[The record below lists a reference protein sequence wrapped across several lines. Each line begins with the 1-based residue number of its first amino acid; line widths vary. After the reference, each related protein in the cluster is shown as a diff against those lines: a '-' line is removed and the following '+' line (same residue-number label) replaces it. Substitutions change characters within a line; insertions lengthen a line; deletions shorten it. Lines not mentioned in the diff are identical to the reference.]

1 MSLRGI
7 VITEGKVGANVV
19 GDNREFGLIANG
31 VAVTGK
37 AQLAVP
43 YVLRRP
49 SDAVAIGINAAYD
62 TANSVNVYRHISE
75 FYRRAGEGKKLNLML
90 LAQTVLP
97 AAMTTLAKTLVIAAE
112 GMISDMAFAFNPVSG
127 YTETPLNGMNA
138 DVYAGI
144 AALQTFAD
152 WADTND
158 TPLHTILECRG
169 IVATLS
175 TLTDM
180 RLLTSP
186 KVTLVIGQD
195 YTFAE
200 SRWTLGKKFADVG
213 TFLGTVASQP
223 WNRNPGE
230 VATQNL
236 TNATLG
242 VWQVGGLS
250 NHTKIGDYYADIET
264 LNDKGYVFP
273 VRYQGMSGY
282 WWNDG
287 HVCAPI
293 TVDSAGNMNQS
304 TIYYSHT
311 IDQAK
316 RALRIAYL
324 PEVKKPVVLD
334 GGKLPATM
342 VGYYNAI
349 GDNIFN
355 QLAGRELISDGKTY
369 TDANSDLLTAKVLTV
384 QFAVVPTGC
393 VNEIVGTI
401 NLKNQ

>member
-1 MSLRGI
+1 
-7 VITEGKVGANVV
+7 
-19 GDNREFGLIANG
+19 
-31 VAVTGK
+31 
-37 AQLAVP
+37 
-43 YVLRRP
+43 
-49 SDAVAIGINAAYD
+49 
-62 TANSVNVYRHISE
+62 
-75 FYRRAGEGKKLNLML
+75 
-90 LAQTVLP
+90 
-97 AAMTTLAKTLVIAAE
+97 
-112 GMISDMAFAFNPVSG
+112 
-127 YTETPLNGMNA
+127 MNA

-144 AALQTFAD
+144 AALQAFAD
-152 WADTND
+152 WADAND

-169 IVATLS
+169 IVATPA

-195 YTFAE
+195 YNFAE
-200 SRWTLGKKFADVG
+200 TRWALGKKFADVG
-213 TFLGTVASQP
+213 TFLGTVAGQA

-230 VATQNL
+230 VETQNL
-236 TNATLG
+236 TNSSLG
-242 VWQVGGLS
+242 AWQAGGLS
-250 NHTKIGDYYADIET
+250 SHTKFIDYYADIET
-264 LNDKGYVFP
+264 LNNKGYVFP
-273 VRYQGMSGY
+273 IKYQGMSGY

-334 GGKLPATM
+334 GGKLPASM

-384 QFAVVPTGC
+384 QFAVIPTGC

>member
-7 VITEGKVGANVV
+7 VITEGLIGANAV
-19 GDNREFGLIANG
+19 GDSREFGLVANG
-31 VAVTGK
+31 IAVSGK
-37 AQLAVP
+37 AQLATL

-49 SDAVAIGINAAYD
+49 SDAAALGIDGAYD
-62 TANSVNVYRHISE
+62 VANSVNVYRHITE
-75 FYRRAGEGKKLNLML
+75 FYRRGGEGKKLHLLL

-97 AAMTTLAKTLVIAAE
+97 AEMTTLAKTLAVAAD
-112 GMISDMAFAFNPVSG
+112 GAISDMAFAFNPVTG
-127 YTETPLNGMNA
+127 YVDVALNGMNA

-144 AALQTFAD
+144 AALQTFAE
-152 WADTND
+152 WADEND
-158 TPLHTILECRG
+158 MPLHTILECRG
-169 IVATLS
+169 IVATPA

-195 YTFAE
+195 YNFAE
-200 SRWTLGKKFADVG
+200 TRWTLGKKFADVG
-213 TFLGTVASQP
+213 TFLGTVAGQA

-236 TNATLG
+236 TSAGLG
-242 VWQVGGLS
+242 AWLVGGIS
-250 NHTKIGDYYADIET
+250 NHTKLTAYYADAET

-273 VRYQGMSGY
+273 IKYQGMSGY

-293 TVDSAGNMNQS
+293 TVDGAGNMNQS

-311 IDQAK
+311 VDQAK

-324 PEVKKPVVLD
+324 PEVKKPVILD

-369 TDANSDLLTAKVLTV
+369 TDPDSDLLTAKVLTV

-393 VNEIVGTI
+393 TNEIVGTI

>member
-7 VITEGKVGANVV
+7 VITEGKVGVNVV
-19 GDNREFGLIANG
+19 GDNREYGLVANG
-31 VAVTGK
+31 IAVTLK
-37 AQLAVP
+37 AQLATP

-49 SDAVAIGINAAYD
+49 SDAVAIGIDAAYD
-62 TANSVNVYRHISE
+62 VANSVNVYRHITE

-97 AAMTTLAKTLVIAAE
+97 AAMTTLAKTLVVAAD

-127 YTETPLNGMNA
+127 YTDVPLNGMNT

-144 AALQTFAD
+144 AALQAFAD
-152 WADTND
+152 WADGMD
-158 TPLHTILECRG
+158 MPLHTILECRAV
-169 IVATLS
+169 VATPV

-180 RLLTSP
+180 RALTSQ

-195 YTFAE
+195 YNFAE
-200 SRWTLGKKFADVG
+200 TRWILGKKFADVG
-213 TFLGTVASQP
+213 TFLGSIASQP
-223 WNRNPGE
+223 WNHNPGE

-236 TNATLG
+236 TNATLAL
-242 VWQVGGLS
+242 WQIGGIS
-250 NHTKIGDYYADIET
+250 NHTKLSDYFGDIET
-264 LNDKGYVFP
+264 MNTKGFVFP
-273 VRYQGMSGY
+273 IKYQGVSGY
-282 WWNDG
+282 FWNDG

-293 TVDSAGNMNQS
+293 TVDSGGNMSQS
-304 TIYYSHT
+304 QIYYSHT

-324 PEVKKPVVLD
+324 PEVKKPVMLD

-355 QLAGRELISDGKTY
+355 TLAGRELISDGKTY

-393 VNEIVGTI
+393 VNEIIGTI